1 MCCQSKQNAH
11 IKDKIYLNVKTG
23 MMFLSGWHWMWHFK
37 TQSSKHCSVIWKW
50 TGTHLLSYCFWSSLL
65 SYFFLNVWHSHCH
78 SVTYLNRPSCLPY
91 WRREEKR
98 RVPYPENGLNV
109 SVWDPEASPG
119 LQSSACIICP
129 FISIPF
135 QLFKKAGANV
145 ANIVFS
151 WLNWTKKRPN
161 MLELFFSPSSRI
173 PAPLDSSFQRNP
185 ELSCPLIVASAWLK
199 TVTVPS
205 SLVHIFLFFFPFWS
219 KSQCCQ
225 SAHILQEL
233 LRGVSEMC
241 IFWEQRSQLKMYH
254 RNTCN

>member
-1 MCCQSKQNAH
+1 MCDTVTVTLLL
-11 IKDKIYLNVKTG
+11 I
-23 MMFLSGWHWMWHFK
+23 
-37 TQSSKHCSVIWKW
+37 W
-50 TGTHLLSYCFWSSLL
+50 TGPH
-65 SYFFLNVWHSHCH
+65 VCH
-78 SVTYLNRPSCLPY
+78 IG
-91 WRREEKR
+91 EEKR

-185 ELSCPLIVASAWLK
+185 KLSCPLIVASAWLK

-205 SLVHIFLFFFPFWS
+205 SLVHIFLFFFPSDLNHSVVSLRIFYKNCWGGLVRCAYFES
-219 KSQCCQ
+219 NAVSWKCITETLVTNEPRVKNAFNITTQKIVKINSCGV
-225 SAHILQEL
+225 EL
-233 LRGVSEMC
+233 LMVKS
-241 IFWEQRSQLKMYH
+241 
-254 RNTCN
+254 TVV